1 MRRAPQATENFE
13 PVYMRD
19 LSRIYIPYPV
29 LKVSVVRVEP
39 PVDADGVSA
48 RYALVYLAVAFAGA
62 RDGYA
67 FGPRP
72 EGAAIYKHVKLTVY
86 HCNDNI
92 VVDEVKFS
100 VANRGDTD
108 GNTKED

>member
-1 MRRAPQATENFE
+1 VRRAPQATENFE

-39 PVDADGVSA
+39 PVDADGVSTS
-48 RYALVYLAVAFAGA
+48 YALVYLAVA

-92 VVDEVKFS
+92 VVNEVRFS
-100 VANRGDTD
+100 VASRGDTD